1 MVCSVLDHGTWE
13 ERSWACKVTRYSIWT
28 SVSSYWSVS
37 KASRTKHERQWIEG
51 SVTQSCRTNGSG
63 EVSQV
68 RFNNNG
74 RGEGHVYWDKWPCGS
89 SILKKFGML
98 IWNLVI

>member
-1 MVCSVLDHGTWE
+1 
-13 ERSWACKVTRYSIWT
+13 
-28 SVSSYWSVS
+28 
-37 KASRTKHERQWIEG
+37 
-51 SVTQSCRTNGSG
+51 VTQSCRTNGSG